1 VSSLTLLSTTPQV
14 FVVTSEG
21 ILYVYHIDF
30 ETGGECVLQKSHK
43 CVRTLGLAALSLC
56 SLMDGFD
63 DISSQT
69 D

>member
-1 VSSLTLLSTTPQV
+1 MSSLTLLSTTPQV

-43 CVRTLGLAALSLC
+43 CVRTV
-56 SLMDGFD
+56 D
-63 DISSQT
+63 SQR
-69 D
+69 